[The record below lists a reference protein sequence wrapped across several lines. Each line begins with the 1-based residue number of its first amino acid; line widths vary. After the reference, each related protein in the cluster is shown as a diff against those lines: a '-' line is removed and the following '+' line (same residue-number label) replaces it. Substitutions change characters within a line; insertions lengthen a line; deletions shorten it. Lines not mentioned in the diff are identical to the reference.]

1 LGIGGSVSDRNLR
14 LLEKLI
20 LYIPGFHGYKERE
33 LRREEDK
40 RLRDKIV
47 AELEDV
53 RYELLGLEEEYFND
67 VKKLKEVEDLFAKL
81 GKIRDKVEHADYGYS
96 GFFDKQINE
105 EELTKIYQHDLKMFE
120 SLEGIKKEED
130 FRKLKTLFQAFEKE
144 FDEREKICM

>member
-1 LGIGGSVSDRNLR
+1 MSDRNLR

-20 LYIPGFHGYKERE
+20 LYIPGFRGYKERE

-67 VKKLKEVEDLFAKL
+67 VKKLKEVEDLIAKL

-105 EELTKIYQHDLKMFE
+105 EELTKMYQHDLKMFD

-130 FRKLKTLFQAFEKE
+130 FRKLKTLFLAFEKE

>member
-1 LGIGGSVSDRNLR
+1 MSDRNLR
-14 LLEKLI
+14 LLEKLT

-67 VKKLKEVEDLFAKL
+67 VKKLKEVEDLIAKL
-81 GKIRDKVEHADYGYS
+81 NKIRDKVEHADYGYS

-105 EELTKIYQHDLKMFE
+105 EELTKIYQHDLKMFD